1 VGDAPPTAR
10 SGIHSTD
17 PYSVYHALRQSQP
30 LYPAPQ
36 YDRTWVLTRFADCDA
51 VLRSSRWSSATAL
64 ERKRTDDTLPTRRP
78 LGVDGA
84 RMLAF
89 THTPEHTRLR
99 RLMAKA
105 FTPRAIERL
114 RPRIQHL
121 VDDILDKA
129 AHDGELDVIQD
140 LATVVPVTVI
150 CEILGVPSGDRHKF
164 KPWSVEATRSFDGFI
179 DDATTDKASA
189 GWKNLLTYMDE
200 LIADH
205 RANPGDDL
213 LSALV
218 AAEAE
223 GDHLTT
229 NELRVNALGMLVAGY
244 ETSTN
249 LLGNGIYALLCHPDQ
264 LKRWHDDPSLTVSAV
279 EELLRF
285 DPMVQL
291 VVRVATADIEV
302 GGRQLHTG
310 DNVIVLIGAA
320 NRDPARFPDPDRL
333 DLGRNDG
340 PHLSFSQGMHYCLGA
355 ALARLEGQIAIGS
368 LVARFPD
375 LRMLTSDVR
384 YREHLVLRGL
394 TELRVAV

>member
-1 VGDAPPTAR
+1 
-10 SGIHSTD
+10 
-17 PYSVYHALRQSQP
+17 
-30 LYPAPQ
+30 
-36 YDRTWVLTRFADCDA
+36 
-51 VLRSSRWSSATAL
+51 
-64 ERKRTDDTLPTRRP
+64 
-78 LGVDGA
+78 
-84 RMLAF
+84 MLAF